1 MGLLSAKSVEKY
13 DDVVPCF
20 EVVSAEKDGR
30 TKKVGVLVARDKV
43 VAIEQI
49 GVVAEHYAVE
59 CGCIEVLF
67 HPCQLCR

>member
-1 MGLLSAKSVEKY
+1 MGLLSAKSVEKH

-20 EVVSAEKDGR
+20 EVVSSEKDGR

-43 VAIEQI
+43 VAIEQVS
-49 GVVAEHYAVE
+49 VVAEHNAVE
-59 CGCIEVLF
+59 CRCIEVLF